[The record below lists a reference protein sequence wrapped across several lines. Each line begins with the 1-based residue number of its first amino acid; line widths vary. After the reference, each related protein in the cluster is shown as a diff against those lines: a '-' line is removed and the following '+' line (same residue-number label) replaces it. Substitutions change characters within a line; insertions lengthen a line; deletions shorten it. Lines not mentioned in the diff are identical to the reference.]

1 MEERIANDL
10 PGEPTTTDAPAI
22 IDEAMLAMSE
32 FVAQMTEVDGYLF
45 DEEWQVATRLED
57 VEMSIPIQLDLH
69 VNDDGRVT
77 IGGSPPLFYVD
88 TTVMPVF
95 HQLKVT
101 INVNENSENDAR
113 SSQQRMES

>member
-1 MEERIANDL
+1 MTPSSSETASQKSLEELEN
-10 PGEPTTTDAPAI
+10 
-22 IDEAMLAMSE
+22 
-32 FVAQMTEVDGYLF
+32 GYL
-45 DEEWQVATRLED
+45 DELPED